1 MPSTRSSK
9 TVDGPAPEVAALTK
23 SVGMDWTPTPY
34 QQAIGDWFKTG
45 LGRNLVVEAVAG
57 GTKTSTILWAIQ
69 FAPEQRILLAAFN
82 KRIQQE
88 LADRLTNPNAE
99 ARTIHSL
106 GYRAIRNAGGVTKMC
121 ERKFEREDHIA
132 DTVTKGMPFGAKR
145 LVAKLVTKA
154 REIQPLGATVASL
167 INLAYD
173 FDLIPPSGEAL
184 TTEMVARAT
193 LNGLE
198 FARLAPRQTG
208 IDNADMIFLPL
219 VNDWLTAEFDMG
231 VVDEAQD
238 MVLAQLEL
246 FQRCIKPGGRI
257 VVIGDSHQA
266 IYGFRGADSKSLS
279 RLKEE
284 LQADALPLSCS
295 YRCPQLV
302 VAEAKH
308 YVPHIEAAPAAP
320 MGVISTIADRDELL
334 AAVKPGEFVLSR
346 VNRPLVSLAMKLL
359 KQGRRA
365 KVQGRD
371 IGDGLLALIKHLAK
385 GSAAHSMPEF
395 LRKLEGYHQQTRTRL
410 IAAKHE
416 EKLEPLQDKVDMLNQ
431 LAEDCPGVP
440 TLQDRISDLFT
451 NEPGDAVVFSTVHK
465 AKGLE
470 SDRVYI
476 LRSTFGL
483 PIPCECGHRHKGPT
497 CKTCGCDSYVPD
509 REKQQEEQNIK
520 YVAITRA
527 KWELTWCE
535 GDY

>member
-1 MPSTRSSK
+1 MIAAPM
-9 TVDGPAPEVAALTK
+9 PEVMPTRKDIGTDWEPTK
-23 SVGMDWTPTPY
+23 Y
-34 QQAIGDWFKTG
+34 QRAIGDWFRDGT
-45 LGRNLVVEAVAG
+45 GRNLVVEAVAG

-69 FAPEQRILLAAFN
+69 FAPEKRILLAAFN

-106 GYRAIRNAGGVTKMC
+106 GYRAIRNAGGVTRMC

-167 INLAYD
+167 TNLAYD
-173 FDLIPPSGEAL
+173 FDLLPPAGESL
-184 TTEMVARAT
+184 TVEMVAAAT

-198 FARLAPRQTG
+198 FARIAPRQTG
-208 IDNADMIFLPL
+208 IDNADMIYLPL
-219 VNDWLTAEFDMG
+219 ANDWLTAEFDMG

-266 IYGFRGADSKSLS
+266 IYGFRGADSKSLE
-279 RLKEE
+279 RLRDE
-284 LQADALPLSCS
+284 LGADSLPLSCS

-302 VAEAKH
+302 VAEAQK
-308 YVPHIEAAPAAP
+308 YVPHIESAPSAP
-320 MGVISTIADRDELL
+320 MGVVSGLVGQEELL

-346 VNRPLVSLAMKLL
+346 VNRPLVGLAMKLL

-365 KVQGRD
+365 AVQGRD
-371 IGDGLLALIKHLAK
+371 IGDGLLTLVKHLAK
-385 GSAAHSMPEF
+385 GPAANSMPEF
-395 LRKLEGYHQQTRTRL
+395 LKKLNHYHQTTRTRL
-410 IAAKHE
+410 LAAKHE
-416 EKLEPLQDKVDMLNQ
+416 EKLEPLQDKVDMLSQ

-440 TLQDRISDLFT
+440 TLQDRITDLFT

-470 SDRVYI
+470 ADRVYI
-476 LRSTFGL
+476 LKSTFAL
-483 PIPCECGHRHKGPT
+483 PIPCECGHRHKGPI
-497 CKTCGCDSYVPD
+497 CKLCGCGEFVPD
-509 REKQQEEQNIK
+509 REKQQEERNIQ

-527 KWELTWCE
+527 KRELTWVS
-535 GDY
+535 GDF